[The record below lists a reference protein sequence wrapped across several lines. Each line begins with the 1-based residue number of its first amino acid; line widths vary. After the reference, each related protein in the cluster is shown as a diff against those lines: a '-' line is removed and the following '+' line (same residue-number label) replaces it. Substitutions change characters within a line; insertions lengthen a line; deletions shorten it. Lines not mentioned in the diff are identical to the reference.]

1 MGFINQLITG
11 GHHPV
16 WSWMFKSVS
25 KTVMVQKCSGVTR
38 PDPWFHQ
45 VGYVKRPKC
54 LQLNFP
60 AGSILQDLA
69 SVFFEFKN
77 GTLQILRNLGCRFP
91 TKWCPSDLTGHA
103 VANCNL
109 AQRCATPHYP
119 SSFAF
124 QIYPLEISKMDL
136 IPSLVSGSLFF
147 GRRCFCWFLEVGL
160 LIGETGRIQT
170 SKEAADDF
178 RASLGARPR
187 CTSSTCAEKP
197 REKHCHNGLIG
208 KKSLTLQI
216 FRASLKT

>member
-1 MGFINQLITG
+1 MSAAEF
-11 GHHPV
+11 
-16 WSWMFKSVS
+16 SS
-25 KTVMVQKCSGVTR
+25 
-38 PDPWFHQ
+38 WFH
-45 VGYVKRPKC
+45 
-54 LQLNFP
+54 L
-60 AGSILQDLA
+60 AGSCEC
-69 SVFFEFKN
+69 FFEFKN

-178 RASLGARPR
+178 RASLGACPR